1 MIAVKARTMETR
13 CHIAALSAGN
23 EISTLFPTNARRWLP
38 IMEDIA
44 HSNMFQSK
52 MKDMTD
58 YLEENDEWHC
68 ISMDATMKV
77 CLKLHGQAPHRM
89 SKEVRDAAPSGDE
102 LAWRRLLTVRGRSG
116 AVLLLYLLQ
125 DESATRIFE
134 ALVASFTQ
142 QQLAS
147 VAHVATDSPSEK
159 LYGELRAICPALQ
172 SLMLDPTHLA
182 IVYEY
187 GFWNKKSS
195 GSKQLR
201 RILSKCCAV
210 GPRNQRTF
218 LGDLYNGAVSR
229 PLTPSESEAR
239 SLILNCSMLKTEVD
253 GILNNVDLDT
263 PLRSRLEFIQCLAA
277 LCRRFSREVA
287 RQASGPNKEIFKI
300 PWSACAPDRIEWLIN
315 NVRSRRI
322 IPDAYLQLI
331 PRGTAGNESL
341 HAEINSWSKSTHALH
356 RSTLAI
362 RLRYYNYIKML
373 MHHLAS
379 KRPLSHIV
387 TAQML
392 LGRSLH
398 ESHWTNEEWI
408 SWCEEQKKDGAIQK
422 ASLPL
427 AAARTHE
434 TRLTKEWCAKRP
446 ATNHAKKTA
455 KSKHSTLLT
464 LKRKHT
470 LRTARVKSHSKNNKS
485 YMTSLTSIHCK

>member
-1 MIAVKARTMETR
+1 MIAVKVRTMETR
-13 CHIAALSAGN
+13 CHMAALSAGN
-23 EISTLFPTNARRWLP
+23 EISTLLPTNARHWLP

-44 HSNMFQSK
+44 YSSMFQSK

-58 YLEENDEWHC
+58 YLEENDEWHY

-89 SKEVRDAAPSGDE
+89 SKEVRDAARFGDE
-102 LAWRRLLTVRGRSG
+102 IAWRRLLTVRGRSG
-116 AVLLLYLLQ
+116 AVLLLYPLQ
-125 DESATRIFE
+125 DESATRISE
-134 ALVASFTQ
+134 ALVAGFTQ

-147 VAHVATDSPSEK
+147 VVHVATDSPSEK
-159 LYGELRAICPALQ
+159 LYGEVRAICPALQ

-195 GSKQLR
+195 SSKQLR

-210 GPRNQRTF
+210 GPRKQRTF
-218 LGDLYNGAVSR
+218 LGELYNGAVAR

-239 SLILNCSMLKTEVD
+239 SLILNCSMLKTRVD
-253 GILNNVDLDT
+253 EILNNLDLVT
-263 PLRSRLEFIQCLAA
+263 PFRSRLEFIQCLAA
-277 LCRRFSREVA
+277 LCSRFSREVA
-287 RQASGPNKEIFKI
+287 RKAPGPNKEIFKI
-300 PWSACAPDRIEWLIN
+300 LWSACAPDRIEWLMN
-315 NVRSRRI
+315 NVRSRRM

-331 PRGTAGNESL
+331 PSGTAGNESL
-341 HAEINSWSKSTHALH
+341 HAEINSWSKSTQALH

-362 RLRYYNYIKML
+362 RLRYYSYIKML

-379 KRPLSHIV
+379 KHPLSHVV

-398 ESHWTNEEWI
+398 ESNWTNDEWT
-408 SWCEEQKKDGAIQK
+408 SWCQEQKEDGAVQK

-427 AAARTHE
+427 VAARAHK

-446 ATNHAKKTA
+446 ATNHVRKTA
-455 KSKHSTLLT
+455 KSKHSTPLT
-464 LKRKHT
+464 LKENTRCEPQ
-470 LRTARVKSHSKNNKS
+470 A
-485 YMTSLTSIHCK
+485 